1 MISPSELIAHAVPRL
16 LEERGLR
23 PHAPVGDEILFEGV
37 VAGDPFW
44 VMVTPMPRDAAGAR
58 RTMESL
64 GSRFKPAQPATRG
77 LGMLVLLRTA
87 GQEPDLAA
95 LEAIPPRE
103 GTEPIL
109 RAGLLDL
116 ADGSLTGNFGA
127 IRPMAAVAKT
137 IEKAARA
144 ALAGEKP
151 PDLEAIVDREV
162 NLARAYR
169 AARPWATWAVVAT
182 VAGLVL
188 VQRYLDPLK
197 KLRLDRLLEGV
208 WRWDLVLANT
218 MIYPIAKEQE
228 FASMGT
234 IWLVLTV
241 IGVLSLGA
249 LVERLYGRGAYLAMW
264 FAPSLGAAYL
274 GHRLQWGVGAGPIS
288 AMFGLTGCT
297 LAMGFLRRALPWPFR
312 RGLLV
317 SSAPMMVIFGI
328 SIWFSGMASWSIVA
342 AVVGGGVLA
351 AVLPF
356 RAPISTDGG
365 PLPLRLA
372 AWGIAIACL
381 WGAGLATYRE
391 YLRPDEA
398 PKASEHVSEEG
409 WSITAPAGYRVEK
422 AEGGVTIVRNARLSI
437 SIETMPADEDGPL
450 DRVVGAERERLRA
463 RGASLR
469 DEKLEIG
476 GNPWWWVHM
485 DLGDASDEWYIG
497 DAGGLRVRVHAS
509 GSRGA
514 IQKGQ
519 ADVRAVVDSFRPT
532 R

>member
-23 PHAPVGDEILFEGV
+23 PHAPVGDEILFEGK

-44 VMVTPMPRDAAGAR
+44 VMVTPMPHDAAGAR

-64 GSRFKPAQPATRG
+64 ASRFKPAQPATRG
-77 LGMLVLLRTA
+77 LAMLVLLRTA

-95 LEAIPPRE
+95 LETIPPRE

-109 RAGLLDL
+109 RAGVLDL
-116 ADGSLTGNFGA
+116 TDGSLLGNFGA
-127 IRPMAAVAKT
+127 IRPMAGVAKT
-137 IEKAARA
+137 LEKAARA
-144 ALAGEKP
+144 ALAGEEP

-169 AARPWATWAVVAT
+169 AARPWATWAVVA
-182 VAGLVL
+182 AIGGLVL

-228 FASMGT
+228 LASMGT

-249 LVERLYGRGAYLAMW
+249 LVERLYGKGAFLAMW
-264 FAPSLGAAYL
+264 FAPSLGAAYF
-274 GHRLQWGVGAGPIS
+274 GHRLHWGVGAGPIS

-312 RGLLV
+312 KGLLV

-328 SIWFSGMASWSIVA
+328 MIWFSGMASLSIVA
-342 AVVGGGVLA
+342 AVAGGAILA

-356 RAPISTDGG
+356 RAPISADGG

-381 WGAGLATYRE
+381 GGTGLATYRAW
-391 YLRPDEA
+391 LRPVEV
-398 PKASEHVSEEG
+398 PKVSEHVSGEG
-409 WSITAPAGYRVEK
+409 WRITVPPGYQVQEAGERHTVLK
-422 AEGGVTIVRNARLSI
+422 GAKLSI
-437 SIETMPADEDGPL
+437 HIETEPLEEEEPL
-450 DRVVGAERERLRA
+450 DRAVGAIRERRRRA
-463 RGASLR
+463 GNAII
-469 DEKLEIG
+469 DEKMEFEG
-476 GNPWWWVHM
+476 RPWWYMRIDDPVSRT
-485 DLGDASDEWYIG
+485 DRYLGDV
-497 DAGGLRVRVHAS
+497 GGLRVMIEAA
-509 GSRGA
+509 GERGA
-514 IQKGQ
+514 VDHGQ
-519 ADVRAVVDSFRPT
+519 ADLRSVVESFRPS